1 MEHQLAIKCITTTTD
16 HDGSIYGKFVVE
28 PLERGFGTTL
38 GNAFRR
44 VLLSSIPGTA
54 ITTTRIEGIS
64 HEFTSIDGVAED
76 VLDICLNLKC
86 VVLKSE
92 TSTPHVLRLQANHA
106 GVVTAGD
113 LDVPAG
119 LKVVNPGWPIC
130 TLGENSSISM
140 ELTAESGKGYVP
152 ANHYAVGRSVDTLP
166 LDAAFMPIRRVS
178 YSVDNTRVGQKTDYD
193 SLVLEIWSNGSVD
206 VASALSQSANLLIE
220 HFVPIAALS
229 GIPTLVALPVHE
241 KLVEE
246 SPVPNITIEDL
257 ELSVRAFNCLK
268 RANIHSIGELLMK
281 SEADLLNIKNFGK
294 KSSDEVIERLQ
305 AFSLNLKPNPEDAV
319 LVGED

>member
-16 HDGSIYGKFVVE
+16 HDGSIYGKFTVE
-28 PLERGFGTTL
+28 PLGRGFGTTL

-54 ITTTRIEGIS
+54 ITTARIAGIT
-64 HEFTSIDGVAED
+64 HEFSSLDGVAED
-76 VLDICLNLKC
+76 VLDICLNLKG

-92 TSTPHVLRLQANHA
+92 TSTPHVLSLNINRP
-106 GVVTAGD
+106 GPVTAGD

-119 LKVVNPGWPIC
+119 LKVVNPGWHIC
-130 TLGENSSISM
+130 TLGQGASISI

-152 ANHYAVGRSVDTLP
+152 ANHHAAGRSVDTLP
-166 LDAAFMPIRRVS
+166 LDATFMPIRRVS
-178 YSVDNTRVGQKTDYD
+178 YSVENTRVGQKTDYD

-206 VASALSQSANLLIE
+206 VSSALSQAANLLIE
-220 HFVPIAALS
+220 HFLPIAALS
-229 GIPTLVALPVHE
+229 GIPTLVTQPTLE
-241 KLVEE
+241 KPAEE
-246 SPVPNITIEDL
+246 SSIPNITIEDL

-268 RANIHSIGELLMK
+268 RANIHSIQELLLK
-281 SEADLLNIKNFGK
+281 SEIDLLNIKNFGK

-319 LVGED
+319 LIGEE